1 MNLLKHLEFELEIH
15 ETIHTTPVT
24 ICGKFLTVKM
34 AHYVKIDKIKS
45 FLKTKSYH
53 FQPKVRVMTYIF
65 T

>member
-15 ETIHTTPVT
+15 ETIQATPVT
-24 ICGKFLTVKM
+24 ICGKFLTTVKM

-45 FLKTKSYH
+45 FLKSYH